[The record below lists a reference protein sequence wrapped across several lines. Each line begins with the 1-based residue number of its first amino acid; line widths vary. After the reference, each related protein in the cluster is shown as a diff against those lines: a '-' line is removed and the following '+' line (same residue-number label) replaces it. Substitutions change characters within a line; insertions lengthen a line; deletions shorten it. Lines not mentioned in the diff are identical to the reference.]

1 MKIILLLGFLL
12 LTFFSFSQPNEKMLF
27 FNVDKDTIIFY
38 LNDVGDITTKSTAVF
53 YRKARL
59 ESGSFNYSGIVKD
72 YYMNKQIAYEC
83 NYTNNNLNG
92 SVKSYYSNG
101 QLKYT
106 GYFNNSYKDSI
117 WLYYYDNGNIEKV
130 VQFKDSIPYVKEFY
144 KENGKNVFNNGNGNF
159 KSVIS
164 YSYKHPL
171 KCTISGKIVNGK
183 IDGSWHWKSNYC
195 SGIDYFNDG
204 KYIRSEDFGIKFS
217 PLPQAVSLLGFDLH
231 ENVDVFKFI
240 ALPQEKNKSN
250 MVLNGVPLVFKN
262 TDIVT
267 SFSLNSSNPIN
278 QPLKYKGSSSLNKEF
293 SNELTNLISGLIT
306 QNQINDFW
314 CFIQFTV
321 TSDSNL
327 ENIHISSNNNIIDQS
342 INKYLTDINEFEAA
356 RMNNGVVDCN
366 VYLNLYFENDKLY
379 IPEYYYDGLMINRL
393 K

>member
-1 MKIILLLGFLL
+1 
-12 LTFFSFSQPNEKMLF
+12 
-27 FNVDKDTIIFY
+27 
-38 LNDVGDITTKSTAVF
+38 
-53 YRKARL
+53 
-59 ESGSFNYSGIVKD
+59 
-72 YYMNKQIAYEC
+72 
-83 NYTNNNLNG
+83 
-92 SVKSYYSNG
+92 
-101 QLKYT
+101 
-106 GYFNNSYKDSI
+106 
-117 WLYYYDNGNIEKV
+117 
-130 VQFKDSIPYVKEFY
+130 
-144 KENGKNVFNNGNGNF
+144 
-159 KSVIS
+159 
-164 YSYKHPL
+164 
-171 KCTISGKIVNGK
+171 
-183 IDGSWHWKSNYC
+183 
-195 SGIDYFNDG
+195 
-204 KYIRSEDFGIKFS
+204 
-217 PLPQAVSLLGFDLH
+217 
-231 ENVDVFKFI
+231 
-240 ALPQEKNKSN
+240 